1 MRRRFFTA
9 VWILAG
15 LQVAAVSRAQIGLET
30 VIPTPAAPPPRLGG
44 YLQFR
49 ETNVSPTGL
58 TATLNRARLSAD
70 GTLQMHFSYRVLV
83 EYQAASGARTP
94 ATVSLRE
101 AYARWSYYPVTFTFG
116 QNKTPFSR
124 EYLIPVTALETAD
137 LATVVDSLTTKYDIG
152 ITGETALSSFGSFA
166 IGVYNGEGQ
175 NASLNRDST
184 VLIVSRLVAHPIS
197 QLSIAGNI
205 GYYSADSSRY
215 GADAQIDQSGLM
227 LRGEFIGQRKT
238 GRDRDDFG
246 WYTLACFRA
255 FPWLQLV
262 GKLEDFQRPSIGQA
276 RRISAATGGTN
287 FDLPGGRTRVIV
299 DFVSRQ
305 SGYPRVK
312 KNALI
317 AQLQVRF

>member
-1 MRRRFFTA
+1 MHKRFIA
-9 VWILAG
+9 ALLMLAG
-15 LQVAAVSRAQIGLET
+15 LEAAAVAHGQIGLET
-30 VIPTPAAPPPRLGG
+30 VTPTPAVPPPRLGG
-44 YLQFR
+44 YIQFR

-70 GTLQMHFSYRVLV
+70 GTLQMHFSFRVLV
-83 EYQAASGARTP
+83 EYQAASGPRTP

-101 AYARWSYYPVTFTFG
+101 AYARWSYYPVTLTFG

-137 LATVVDSLTTKYDIG
+137 LATVVDTLASKYDIG
-152 ITGETALSSFGSFA
+152 VSGETALSSFGSFA

-197 QLSIAGNI
+197 QISVAGNI
-205 GYYSADSSRY
+205 AYYSADSSRY
-215 GADAQIDQSGLM
+215 GADAQIDQSGLL
-227 LRGEFIGQRKT
+227 LRGEFIGQRRT

-246 WYTLACFRA
+246 WYTLACYRA
-255 FPWLQLV
+255 VPWLQLV

-276 RRISAATGGTN
+276 RRISAVTGGVN
-287 FDLPGGRTRVIV
+287 FDLPGGRTRIIV
-299 DFVSRQ
+299 NEVARRT
-305 SGYPRVK
+305 GYPRVK
-312 KNALI
+312 RNSFI

>member
-1 MRRRFFTA
+1 VKRLTL
-9 VWILAG
+9 LAMLFG
-15 LQVAAVSRAQIGLET
+15 LVLSARGARAELTLET
-30 VIPTPAAPPPRLGG
+30 VTPMASVPAPKLGG

-58 TATLNRARLSAD
+58 SATLNRARISVD
-70 GTLQMHFSYRVLV
+70 GMLPQRFSYRVLV
-83 EYQAASGARTP
+83 EYEAATGARTP
-94 ATVSLRE
+94 GTVSLRE
-101 AYARWSYYPVTFTFG
+101 AYARWAYWPVAFTFG
-116 QNKTPFSR
+116 QNKVPFSR

-137 LATVVDSLTTKYDIG
+137 LATVVDSLAPKYDIG
-152 ITGETALSSFGSFA
+152 VTGECALSTLGSFA

-184 VLIVSRLVAHPIS
+184 VLIVSRLVAHPVS
-197 QLSIAGNI
+197 QVTVAGNLAS
-205 GYYSADSSRY
+205 YSADSSRY
-215 GADAQIDQSGLM
+215 GADLTLEQSGIL

-255 FPWLQLV
+255 TAWLQLV
-262 GKLEDFQRPSIGQA
+262 GKLEDFQRPSISQA
-276 RRISAATGGTN
+276 RRISAATGGAN
-287 FDLPGGRTRVIV
+287 FDLPGGRTRFLVN
-299 DFVSRQ
+299 FLSRN

-312 KNALI
+312 RNTLI